1 MATVYWDL
9 ENAGVPS
16 GVRGF
21 ELVRC
26 IKEALKLALVRNIV
40 AVCNV
45 SRFEAGLRTE
55 LQSAGVTLIDC
66 ASTKPSASDM
76 AIVTELLK
84 FTFDTRPPATIVLI
98 SSDTDFSKVLCFL
111 TSVGYETVLVHG
123 RQVSPALL
131 HSVGR
136 TVAWDAIV
144 SDVRRTPQRGSQGR
158 QASGGGPSGAN
169 GSRRSQSSW
178 SSPALVDPRQ
188 VLVPVPVS
196 LRNPP
201 VVQESSPPKTGRTLP
216 RPNLR
221 VELSDDQDDI
231 PDAQPSPH
239 QRQSGQRT
247 GAVQL
252 GSQPAPN
259 GHGGSPKLH
268 ESLNGVG
275 PQAMQIPPPSS
286 SSPSSSPSSPP
297 ASPPSQPAPLLLPP
311 SSHQQQHQKPPL
323 PPPLSQQQTHQ
334 QQTQQQQTQPQER
347 SNVVLQQPTQQQPNQ
362 VQQQQMQM
370 QMQMQSRPGMDT
382 QQFQSMQQMEQA
394 LSDMLLSLT
403 AAATQVHLRGAQDAA
418 SSLSMPPKQ
427 GIEPAPARAC
437 AATPPTSGLS
447 GAESDRLDAAAE
459 QKPIGSDD
467 SGGRKVPGLGLLLDP
482 KAQVLPN

>member
-144 SDVRRTPQRGSQGR
+144 SD
-158 QASGGGPSGAN
+158 
-169 GSRRSQSSW
+169 
-178 SSPALVDPRQ
+178 
-188 VLVPVPVS
+188 
-196 LRNPP
+196 
-201 VVQESSPPKTGRTLP
+201 
-216 RPNLR
+216 
-221 VELSDDQDDI
+221 
-231 PDAQPSPH
+231 
-239 QRQSGQRT
+239 
-247 GAVQL
+247 
-252 GSQPAPN
+252 
-259 GHGGSPKLH
+259 
-268 ESLNGVG
+268 
-275 PQAMQIPPPSS
+275 
-286 SSPSSSPSSPP
+286 
-297 ASPPSQPAPLLLPP
+297 
-311 SSHQQQHQKPPL
+311 
-323 PPPLSQQQTHQ
+323 
-334 QQTQQQQTQPQER
+334 
-347 SNVVLQQPTQQQPNQ
+347 
-362 VQQQQMQM
+362 
-370 QMQMQSRPGMDT
+370 
-382 QQFQSMQQMEQA
+382 FQSMQQMEQA